1 METVH
6 QVLFYLSWALLAAG
20 ALLCVIGA
28 FGLIRFPETYTRM
41 HAAGVIDTGGA
52 TLIVAGLMLQSGL
65 TLETVK
71 LAFILFFIYFT
82 SPTASYALA
91 RGAWSAGHRPIT
103 HGEAASHSSDGAG
116 ETRPG
121 GGDER

>member
-1 METVH
+1 MDIAN
-6 QVLFYLSWALLAAG
+6 QILFYASWALLASG
-20 ALLCVIGA
+20 AVLCVIGA
-28 FGLIRFPETYTRM
+28 LGIVRFPETYTRM

-52 TLIVAGLMLQSGL
+52 TLIVVGLMLQSGL

-91 RGAWSAGHRPIT
+91 RGAWSAGHRPLT
-103 HGEAASHSSDGAG
+103 HGEADAHGDAAG
-116 ETRPG
+116 NTPS
-121 GGDER
+121 GDTNER